1 MMVQMATHRIPP
13 YCSREA
19 PCPASWIAPLRDIVE
34 DSRAQAIQKR
44 IQEPEWSI
52 SLRELPVVEQRDE
65 ARERRA
71 RSARARHGL
80 DGTADVDLEVGG
92 LHGDVGERAAGLV
105 EQVEVDV
112 AERPQVGVHCPVL
125 VERAREDVGEPAR
138 GEGRGNFRQELD
150 CASHGG
156 DAARLVARCAVSGS
170 SRRQVDIDTHNG
182 HVDGN
187 VGWKT

>member
-1 MMVQMATHRIPP
+1 MMIQMTTYRIPP

-71 RSARARHGL
+71 RGARARHGL
-80 DGTADVDLEVGG
+80 DGTADVNLVISG

-138 GEGRGNFRQELD
+138 GEGRGDLREELD
-150 CASHGG
+150 CASYGG
-156 DAARLVARCAVSGS
+156 DAARLVARCALRGE
-170 SRRQVDIDTHNG
+170 RE
-182 HVDGN
+182 
-187 VGWKT
+187 